1 MIQLPPK
8 VSRGDQITASWANK
22 VVEAIAALRPMAG
35 AGTRISQNPG
45 GFIISASQSAA
56 PVSNFPFQCTLVNS
70 AGTDG
75 SPATIK
81 VRVELNSYVRNYSP
95 WQDIPITGLFNPDAT
110 STGYPVEHLL
120 NDPDYVI
127 LDLAF
132 DTSGGVT
139 SAAITTQGAGSTVD
153 PTLAAWDSSGNA
165 LFAAD
170 SSTPPFQTAGRLV
183 IAEYASG
190 TLTQVV
196 NQNLYLYDMVVD
208 GQLARY
214 PRPAY

>member
-1 MIQLPPK
+1 
-8 VSRGDQITASWANK
+8 
-22 VVEAIAALRPMAG
+22 MAG

-45 GFIISASQSAA
+45 GFIISASQAA

-75 SPATIK
+75 SPATTK
-81 VRVELNSYVRNYSP
+81 VRVELNSHVWNYTP
-95 WQDIPITGLFNPDAT
+95 WQDITITGLFNPDAT

-120 NDPDYVI
+120 NNNDYVM
-127 LDLAF
+127 LDMAF

-139 SAAITTQGAGSTVD
+139 SAAITTQGAGSTVN

-170 SSTPPFQTAGRLV
+170 SSTPPLQTAGRLV

-214 PRPAY
+214 PRPPY